1 MAERMWPHV
10 VRALRWLDH
19 EGDRDGD
26 GFVEYE
32 QRTPKGLVAQGW
44 KDSNDAISH
53 ADGSLAAGPIAL
65 CEVQGYAF
73 AARLAGAE
81 LARALGYDDD
91 AHRLEVAADR
101 LRRHFERVFWSERL
115 NCYALALDRDKRPC
129 EVIASNAGHLL
140 WSGIA
145 SPGRAARVARTLLAD
160 GSFTAWGVRTLDAS
174 AARFNPISYHNGSVW
189 PHDNAFA
196 ALGLAQAGDHAGVVK
211 VLEGLFDASVQF
223 NSASLPEL
231 FCGFRREAGLGPVP
245 YPVACYPQAWS
256 AASIFMILQ
265 AMLGMR
271 VNGFERRVVFG
282 THLIPS
288 WLDWMSIDGLKVGDG
303 RISFV
308 LRRSQ
313 SGAAIEVKE
322 KSAGLRVEL

>member
-1 MAERMWPHV
+1 M
-10 VRALRWLDH
+10 
-19 EGDRDGD
+19 
-26 GFVEYE
+26 
-32 QRTPKGLVAQGW
+32 
-44 KDSNDAISH
+44 I
-53 ADGSLAAGPIAL
+53 
-65 CEVQGYAF
+65 
-73 AARLAGAE
+73 
-81 LARALGYDDD
+81 
-91 AHRLEVAADR
+91 
-101 LRRHFERVFWSERL
+101 
-115 NCYALALDRDKRPC
+115 ALALDAHGRPC
-129 EVIASNAGHLL
+129 RVMASNGAHCLATGIIAGE
-140 WSGIA
+140 
-145 SPGRAARVARTLLAD
+145 RATLMSRRLLAD
-160 GSFTAWGVRTLDAS
+160 DMYTGWGIRTLS
-174 AARFNPISYHNGSVW
+174 RNEKRYNPMSYHNGSVW
-189 PHDNAFA
+189 PHDNAIA

-256 AASIFMILQ
+256 AASVFMILQ

-271 VNGFERRVVFG
+271 VDGFERRVAFG

-322 KSAGLRVEL
+322 KSSGVSVEL